1 MNTMFGITYIIYQ
14 KQIKV
19 NAGDFMKS
27 EINILIAFILNLM
40 FSVFEFIGGSIT
52 GSVAIV
58 SDAVHDLG
66 DAASIGI
73 SFYLER
79 KSKKKP
85 DESHS
90 FGYARYSVI
99 GGLITTIILL
109 CGSVAIITNAVE
121 KLFDPNKISYDGMIV
136 FAVIGTAVNLIAAF
150 VTRGGDTVNQKAV
163 NLHMLEDVLGWVVVL
178 IGAFIIKFTHLTAI
192 DPLMSIVISLFILIN
207 AVRNLKDISDI
218 LLDKTPDCVS
228 VGETVECIMSIDGI
242 ADVHHIHIRSIDGIS
257 TVATMHI
264 VTNENPC
271 KIKEKV
277 RESLKAKG
285 ISHVTIETEKEDE
298 PCSEKDCGIAVH
310 PAEKC
315 SHHHH

>member
-1 MNTMFGITYIIYQ
+1 
-14 KQIKV
+14 
-19 NAGDFMKS
+19 MKS
-27 EINILIAFILNLM
+27 ERNILIAFILNLM
-40 FSVFEFIGGSIT
+40 FSIFEFIGGSIT

-85 DESHS
+85 DETHS

-99 GGLITTIILL
+99 GGLITTVILL

-121 KLFDPNKISYDGMIV
+121 KLFDPNKISYDGMIT
-136 FAVIGTAVNLIAAF
+136 FAVIGTVVNLIAAF

-178 IGAFIIKFTHLTAI
+178 IGAIIIKFTHFSAI
-192 DPLMSIVISLFILIN
+192 DPLISIGISLFILIN
-207 AVRNLKDISDI
+207 AVRNLKEISDI

-228 VGETVECIMSIDGI
+228 VGETVKCIMNIDGI
-242 ADVHHIHIRSIDGIS
+242 TDVHHIHIRSIDGIN
-257 TVATMHI
+257 TVATMHV
-264 VTNENPC
+264 VTNGNPC
-271 KIKEKV
+271 DIKEKV
-277 RESLKAKG
+277 RKALKEKG

-298 PCSEKDCGIAVH
+298 PCNDKDCGIAVYTADNH
-310 PAEKC
+310 
-315 SHHHH
+315 SHHHHHH

>member
-1 MNTMFGITYIIYQ
+1 
-14 KQIKV
+14 
-19 NAGDFMKS
+19 MKS
-27 EINILIAFILNLM
+27 ERNILIAFILNLM

-52 GSVAIV
+52 GSVAII

-73 SFYLER
+73 SYYLEK

-99 GGLITTIILL
+99 GGLITTVILL
-109 CGSVAIITNAVE
+109 CGSVAIITNAIE
-121 KLFDPNKISYDGMIV
+121 KLFDPNKISCNGMLV
-136 FAVIGTAVNLIAAF
+136 FAVIGTAVNFVAAF

-178 IGAFIIKFTHLTAI
+178 IGAVIIKFTHFTAI
-192 DPLMSIVISLFILIN
+192 DPLMSIGISLFILIN
-207 AVRNLKDISDI
+207 AIRNLKKISDI

-228 VGETVECIMSIDGI
+228 VNETVECIMNIEGI
-242 ADVHHIHIRSIDGIS
+242 TDVHHIHIRSIDGIN

-264 VTNENPC
+264 VTNGNQCE
-271 KIKEKV
+271 IKETV
-277 RESLKAKG
+277 RESLKEKG

-298 PCSEKDCGIAVH
+298 PCNEKHCGIAVQTTETH
-310 PAEKC
+310 
-315 SHHHH
+315 SHHHHHH